1 MLVFSSC
8 CYSSELN
15 TVYGQTPNA
24 AGAGLVWGMQTLLP
38 QQAGLTVGSI
48 IYRYTVTK
56 DTNDYMLV
64 HVQNEDAQG
73 PGYIF
78 RETDD
83 WSYRPGNTI
92 NKLVQVGDIP
102 LERWG
107 QGSIEVEGFGTV
119 SDATVIYNYQYE
131 PCFDPQ
137 SSPVCPGYIDPFV
150 VEVIDGMEYVK
161 DPLDDELIQAE
172 LGRKAEDDEDD
183 EKEEDRERMEKI
195 EKLGGLEVLL
205 GGINS
210 LVLSAEAQARHAELM
225 AMNYIPPTY
234 LSVLDGRVYKEE
246 VEIPDATLPS
256 NSQGKRVGL
265 AQQLL
270 HEEMVQSQYKD

>member
-1 MLVFSSC
+1 M
-8 CYSSELN
+8 
-15 TVYGQTPNA
+15 
-24 AGAGLVWGMQTLLP
+24 WGMQTLLP
-38 QQAGLTVGSI
+38 QQAGLTVGSV

-83 WSYRPGNTI
+83 WSYKPGNTI

-150 VEVIDGMEYVK
+150 IDVIDGTEYVK
-161 DPLDDELIQAE
+161 DPLDDELIQGE
-172 LGRKAEDDEDD
+172 LERKAEDDDD
-183 EKEEDRERMEKI
+183 EEEDEDRERMEKI
-195 EKLGGLEVLL
+195 EKLGGLEALL

>member
-1 MLVFSSC
+1 M
-8 CYSSELN
+8 Y
-15 TVYGQTPNA
+15 
-24 AGAGLVWGMQTLLP
+24 WGMQNLLP
-38 QQAGLTVGSI
+38 QQAGLVVTGV

-56 DTNDYMLV
+56 ENDAYMLV

-83 WSYRPGNTI
+83 WSYRPGSTV
-92 NKLVQVGDIP
+92 NKLVPVGSIP

-107 QGSIEVEGFGTV
+107 QGSIEVEGNGIV
-119 SDATVIYNYQYE
+119 SEPLVVYNYQYD

-137 SSPVCPGYIDPFV
+137 SNPQCPGYVDPFV
-150 VEVIDGMEYVK
+150 IEVIDGTEYVK
-161 DPLDDELIQAE
+161 DPLDDEFIVAE
-172 LGRKAEDDEDD
+172 LDRKAEDDE
-183 EKEEDRERMEKI
+183 EEEEEEDRERMEKI

-210 LVLSAEAQARHAELM
+210 LVMSAEAQARHAELM

-234 LSVLDGRVYKEE
+234 LSVLDGKIYREE
-246 VEIPDATLPS
+246 VTLPDGQMPS

-270 HEEMVQSQYKD
+270 HEEMVQSQYKK

>member
-1 MLVFSSC
+1 MLACSSYS
-8 CYSSELN
+8 YSSELS

-24 AGAGLVWGMQTLLP
+24 AAFGLGWSMNSILP
-38 QQAGLTVGSI
+38 QQAGLTVGSV

-137 SSPVCPGYIDPFV
+137 SNPTCPGYIDPFLV
-150 VEVIDGMEYVK
+150 TVIDGMEYVK
-161 DPLDDELIQAE
+161 DPLDDEFIQDE
-172 LGRKAEDDEDD
+172 LERKAEDDED
-183 EKEEDRERMEKI
+183 EEEQEDRERMEKI

>member
-1 MLVFSSC
+1 M
-8 CYSSELN
+8 
-15 TVYGQTPNA
+15 
-24 AGAGLVWGMQTLLP
+24 WGMQTLLP
-38 QQAGLTVGSI
+38 QQAGLTVGSV

-150 VEVIDGMEYVK
+150 IDVIDGTEYVK
-161 DPLDDELIQAE
+161 DPLDDEFIQDE
-172 LGRKAEDDEDD
+172 LERKAEDDEDD
-183 EKEEDRERMEKI
+183 EEQEDRERMEKI